1 MGRLVRI
8 SDAKGPRS
16 FGTGPRT
23 EKQEPQVKPTPALPR
38 ADLTGLAYEAL
49 QSGTLPM
56 TTPAGRVTVPTGAAA
71 QRASMLRDYAQ
82 LADDRKRDR
91 LEGELY
97 QLTQPGR
104 VYNQETTQR
113 NRARA
118 AEIQGEL
125 DGLLPRESGRF
136 KSGVQSILSSAM
148 GAVPAIA
155 ATAKSL
161 DWSIGEERNRAESR
175 QLAEL
180 DRKIRAL
187 EGSRRGDALDHIRG
201 TDEWK
206 ALDAQ
211 RRTLSLQA
219 NPAVDMDDPGMRLM
233 RESNQYREQALEG
246 LEGVPRF
253 LGGTALS
260 IGQNAALLPLAAVN
274 PALPLAA
281 MGTISAADKMY
292 ELGERGL
299 PASEALSRG
308 LISGGIE
315 AATEKIPLDT
325 LLDAMKTG
333 GKGTLRNILRQAGTE
348 AGEESV
354 SYLANYLADK
364 AAKDPEAEFS
374 LAELAQAA
382 AGGALSGGV
391 FGGFGSAYNTVGERL
406 NRPVEMGTGR
416 TEGTEETDPSA
427 FGLRMT
433 REERAQDGGTM
444 VRDDG
449 TVVRDDG
456 TVVRDDG
463 SMAQDDGRATPQNVG
478 KIKGTDIGRTEGT
491 DVWRTGAADALS
503 ALAEETARERTEAVF
518 AAADAQAAQETAA
531 AEDRAIR
538 SQRQE
543 SPFPVQETPVRETAP
558 PSSTAQARTQ
568 EQADALI
575 ATLGENGQ
583 KAFRAAY
590 QAGGD
595 LPAAFREFSQAY
607 RQGVNGA
614 AETDVAAGRK
624 VNTLSAY
631 YAGQND
637 AALSLKREKK
647 AARFAQTAGSESG
660 LVYDDFVKEAV
671 ESGRTIVT
679 TEGERAVYL
688 SGEAAEQVNQVAR
701 RLGLRVRFVDSIDV
715 NGQKDA
721 ANAAISGAEV
731 QIQKDNPNPVRFL
744 MGHEMTHRMQELAP
758 KEYRAFRSAA
768 ANDLVVQ
775 RAVQDQMARHARRG
789 ISLSYEAALD
799 EAAAD
804 YAGRL
809 VQDGALLDDF
819 IRQHKE
825 NRSLLEKLRDAVRG
839 LIRKLTGKDRA
850 QAQTAEGKLTAAL
863 EAAARRAEKLEA
875 KKNTAQ
881 EGGVERFSI
890 NDGFGQEL
898 REWFE
903 AGQPAGELF
912 TLGSTGPVLQGLGA
926 IESDIYMNGDKISTI
941 LEQHPE
947 MSIREIQRIPEMLED
962 PTLILKSKGTGKDK
976 NNSRM
981 VLYGSI
987 KAQNGQPVLAVLDL
1001 RPRESGF
1008 LLNDMQ
1014 KVNSTYTKNNPASFV
1029 TGSDVLYA
1037 DKKRTVPLLRQFGL
1051 TIASRQLLRNGS
1063 MGSITYDG
1071 DRVKMSGVPFS
1082 SVVDLGSGG
1091 RFSLKSPVEETEN
1104 LIALHNLTEEKLWGD
1119 LSGRGVNVLTYKAGD
1134 DADRIAKVN
1143 GVEGAR
1149 FSLKEDSEGRKLTKA
1164 QREYFRDSKVV
1175 DTEGRLLVLY
1185 HGTTAYGEITKFR
1198 RGKYGW
1204 LGPGIYLASRRADAQ
1219 KYADAMGEGN
1229 GQLYELYANVTNP
1242 LVVTESNPVPEI
1254 LLAAYGRE
1262 SIYKARS
1269 AKQGNDTRII
1279 TSADIKKLQAKGYD
1293 GIRWDFG
1300 LSTEVSV
1307 FSTEQLKRSD
1317 NTNPTEAPDIRYS
1330 LKEDTVSK
1338 SYAAILEENE
1348 LLRERVDY
1356 WKEQT
1361 KQTRQPTT
1369 DKKAVDRAARDLVK
1383 AYSADLDAA
1392 EIAGELQALY
1402 DAMASGKRGGAE
1414 YSGEAA
1420 SRDAGA
1426 IARKLVES
1434 AIVDDDTLYQ
1444 DYSDLRQ
1451 FLKGTKLTI
1460 SETDAADLLDYNDL
1474 RKRNFGRSVISKGP
1488 TNVDQVYQELSERWP
1503 EFFDEARDTHPADQ
1517 LQRID
1522 DVLGEVYRIG
1532 ETNPYAASME
1542 EAVTGAANEIL
1553 ETFFDLPQTRK
1564 TFADRQAQKLDAA
1577 RAKGQAQVQ
1586 KVRAQ
1591 RDARLAELREQN
1603 RARTAKAV
1611 ERERTRREEQVA
1623 RLRSRYEARDAAGR
1637 ERRSARELRAKIVR
1651 HAKALSQ
1658 KLLRP
1663 TDKQHVPEDLRTAVA
1678 AMLESINL
1686 ESAPGARSFTVDP
1699 VTKKRIYQPEGTPTK
1714 RTEAFL
1720 KLKEQYQKIIEDGS
1734 SNMVLDPTLFGD
1746 AAENIKGSFD
1756 QVISMRDIR
1765 LADMNME
1772 QLQTVWNVVRAVERS
1787 IATAGE
1793 AISDSK
1799 YTEIAAWANDLDR
1812 DTKGRKPKET
1822 LTETGLLKS
1831 LENPY
1836 TFFSHYGES
1845 GMAIYRMLRDAQD
1858 QQQVMRGQVEE
1869 AAAKIVDPKTVE
1881 KLEKETKTFELENG
1895 DKLTLTTAQVMEIYE
1910 LMKRKQAYN
1919 HLLKGGIV
1927 QPKVK
1932 SAKIRRGKEAI
1943 HLTTGDLGQ
1952 IAQSLTEE
1960 EIRIA
1965 DGLQRLTNGLLAGYG
1980 NEASMKV
1987 YGYKKFT
1994 EDNYWPIH
2002 SSKEGIYARPENSK
2016 GNVRAI
2022 KNIGLAKTTVPHA
2035 SNALDIGSIFDTFAA
2050 HAGDM
2055 IDYAAWLAPMEDAVR
2070 LFNFKFRTA
2079 EGVDTGRSV
2088 KGILDQYGG
2097 AGSQEYWSRL
2107 MENIQNGI
2115 SASSK
2120 DPLTDFA
2127 AKGIGSFKG
2136 AAVGGNLRVV
2146 LQQPTAI
2153 LRASA
2158 VLSPADMSKGLASG
2172 ATKGSG
2178 WKKAVKWS
2186 PIAQRKA
2193 AGGFDIS
2200 SPVQMKESLFDGR
2213 TAVRK
2218 LNDLLSSPAGKADAA
2233 TWGRIWNAC
2242 EWTVARKRPGLTKG
2256 SDDFYRAVNQVF
2268 TDVIDQTQVVDGVLQ
2283 RSNIMRSPSDMAKM
2297 ATSFMGEPTMSL
2309 NMFLRAWDQLRYEQD
2324 PKKRSKAIKN
2334 LGRVGT
2340 SLVVTNL
2347 VNAFAQ
2353 SLVDGI
2359 RDDDKEKGYW
2369 ERVLKAFT
2377 GLTGEE
2383 KNALE
2388 KAVSVGLTGNAV
2400 GGLNPFGMVPYL
2412 RDVLSLMQGYEV
2424 ARTDTEVLSAL
2435 VRAGNTA
2442 IKSAGGNGPKT
2453 RAYAVKEVAAAGA
2466 KLFGVPVSNITRDV
2480 WSTVRTIAQGTGNL
2494 ELQYEME
2501 RAINNIGYSGNQG
2514 KYYTLAFQALQAGN
2528 TDLYRRI
2535 TADLIAQG
2543 VKASSIESAM
2553 NKRLEDAV
2561 KKDPAFALSREA
2573 HDLIGA
2579 RTAYAPEEEKEAAFG
2594 PNDLSPE
2601 AYNRYSGQRAKT
2613 YRAWADELEGNQ
2625 RFQRLDDTAKDKVL
2639 TAAADLAEDLALRD
2653 HSGGKYQDADL
2664 STWERWAAGG
2674 TGWGVD
2680 PVEALLFRAAY
2691 DMAES
2696 EIKDG
2701 KTVPGSKKENAL
2713 ELAETLLPRL
2723 SDRELEYLMSY
2734 YWSPEDKKLDKLKEN
2749 KFLT

>member
-49 QSGTLPM
+49 RSGTLPM
-56 TTPAGRVTVPTGAAA
+56 TTPVGRVTVPTGAAA

-82 LADDRKRDR
+82 LADDQKRDR

-125 DGLLPRESGRF
+125 EGLLPRESGRF
-136 KSGVQSILSSAM
+136 KSGVQSILSAGL
-148 GAVPAIA
+148 GAVPTIA

-211 RRTLSLQA
+211 RRALSLQA

-333 GKGTLRNILRQAGTE
+333 GKGALRNILHQAGTE

-354 SYLANYLADK
+354 SYLANYLVDK
-364 AAKDPEAEFS
+364 AYKDPEAEFS

-391 FGGFGSAYNTVGERL
+391 FGGFGSAYNAVGERL
-406 NRPVEMGTGR
+406 NRPVEMGT
-416 TEGTEETDPSA
+416 
-427 FGLRMT
+427 
-433 REERAQDGGTM
+433 
-444 VRDDG
+444 
-449 TVVRDDG
+449 
-456 TVVRDDG
+456 
-463 SMAQDDGRATPQNVG
+463 
-478 KIKGTDIGRTEGT
+478 EGT
-491 DVWRTGAADALS
+491 DVGRTGAADALS

-543 SPFPVQETPVRETAP
+543 APFPVQETPIRETAP

-590 QAGGD
+590 QSGGD

-614 AETDVAAGRK
+614 AETDVAAGRQ

-731 QIQKDNPNPVRFL
+731 QIQKNNPNPVRFL

-768 ANDLVVQ
+768 ADDLVVQ

-809 VQDGALLDDF
+809 VQDGAVLDDF

-825 NRSLLEKLRDAVRG
+825 NRSLLEKLREAVRD

-863 EAAARRAEKLEA
+863 EAAAKRAEKLEA

-881 EGGVERFSI
+881 ESGKERFSI
-890 NDGFGQEL
+890 NEEFRQEL

-903 AGQPAGELF
+903 DGQPAGELF

-1082 SVVDLGSGG
+1082 SVVDL
-1091 RFSLKSPVEETEN
+1091 
-1104 LIALHNLTEEKLWGD
+1104 
-1119 LSGRGVNVLTYKAGD
+1119 
-1134 DADRIAKVN
+1134 
-1143 GVEGAR
+1143 
-1149 FSLKEDSEGRKLTKA
+1149 
-1164 QREYFRDSKVV
+1164 V
-1175 DTEGRLLVLY
+1175 D
-1185 HGTTAYGEITKFR
+1185 GE
-1198 RGKYGW
+1198 
-1204 LGPGIYLASRRADAQ
+1204 
-1219 KYADAMGEGN
+1219 
-1229 GQLYELYANVTNP
+1229 
-1242 LVVTESNPVPEI
+1242 
-1254 LLAAYGRE
+1254 
-1262 SIYKARS
+1262 
-1269 AKQGNDTRII
+1269 
-1279 TSADIKKLQAKGYD
+1279 
-1293 GIRWDFG
+1293 
-1300 LSTEVSV
+1300 
-1307 FSTEQLKRSD
+1307 
-1317 NTNPTEAPDIRYS
+1317 RYS

-1356 WKEQT
+1356 WKGQT

-1603 RARTAKAV
+1603 RVRTAKAV

-1858 QQQVMRGQVEE
+1858 QQQVMSGQVEE

-1881 KLEKETKTFELENG
+1881 KLEKESKIFELENG
-1895 DKLTLTTAQVMEIYE
+1895 EKLTLTTAQVMEIYE
-1910 LMKRKQAYN
+1910 LMKRKQAHN

-1943 HLTTGDLGQ
+1943 HLTSGDLGQ

-2136 AAVGGNLRVV
+2136 AAVGGNMRVV

-2158 VLSPADMSKGLASG
+2158 VLNPADMAKGLASG
-2172 ATKGSG
+2172 VTKGSG
-2178 WKKAVKWS
+2178 WKKALKWS

-2193 AGGFDIS
+2193 VGGFDIS
-2200 SPVQMKESLFDGR
+2200 SPVQMKETLFDSR

-2218 LNDLLSSPAGKADAA
+2218 LNDFLSSPAGKADAA

-2242 EWTVARKRPGLTKG
+2242 EWTVARERPGLTKG
-2256 SDDFYRAVNQVF
+2256 SDDFYRAVNRVF
-2268 TDVIDQTQVVDGVLQ
+2268 TEVIDQTQVVDGVLQ

-2297 ATSFMGEPTMSL
+2297 ATSFMGEPTMAL
-2309 NMFLRAWDQLRYEQD
+2309 NMFLRAWDQMRYEQD
-2324 PKKRSKAIKN
+2324 PARRGKAIKN

-2340 SLVVTNL
+2340 ALVVTNL

-2383 KNALE
+2383 ENAWE
-2388 KAVSVGLTGNAV
+2388 KAVSVGLTGNAA
-2400 GGLNPFGMVPYL
+2400 GGLNPLGMVPYL

-2435 VRAGNTA
+2435 VRAGTTA

-2453 RAYAVKEVAAAGA
+2453 RAYAAKEVAAAGA
-2466 KLFGVPVSNITRDV
+2466 KLFGIPVSNITRDV
-2480 WSTVRTIAQGTGNL
+2480 WSMVRTIAQGTGNL
-2494 ELQYEME
+2494 ELQYAME

-2528 TDLYRRI
+2528 MDLYRQI
-2535 TADLIAQG
+2535 TSDLIAQG
-2543 VKASSIESAM
+2543 VKSSSIESAM

-2561 KKDPAFALSREA
+2561 KEDPAFALPQA
-2573 HDLIGA
+2573 AQDLIGS
-2579 RTAYAPEEEKEAAFG
+2579 RTAYAPEEEKEASFG

-2601 AYNRYSGQRAKT
+2601 VYTQYSSQRAET
-2613 YRAWADELEGNQ
+2613 YRAWADELEGNR
-2625 RFQRLDDTAKDKVL
+2625 RFQRLDDTTKDKVL

-2653 HSGGKYQDADL
+2653 HSGGKYQDEDL

-2674 TGWGVD
+2674 EGWGVD

-2701 KTVPGSKKENAL
+2701 KTVSGSKKENAL
-2713 ELAETLLPRL
+2713 ELAEDLLPRL
-2723 SDRELEYLMSY
+2723 SDRELEYLMAY
-2734 YWSPEDKKLDKLKEN
+2734 YWSTEDKKLDKLKEN
-2749 KFLT
+2749 KFLA

>member
-23 EKQEPQVKPTPALPR
+23 EKQEPQVKPTPALPKD
-38 ADLTGLAYEAL
+38 DLTGLAYEAL
-49 QSGTLPM
+49 RSGTLPM
-56 TTPAGRVTVPTGAAA
+56 TTPAGRVAVPTGAAA

-82 LADDRKRDR
+82 LADDQKRDR

-136 KSGVQSILSSAM
+136 KSGVQSILSAGL
-148 GAVPAIA
+148 GAVPTIA

-211 RRTLSLQA
+211 RRALSLQA

-281 MGTISAADKMY
+281 MGTISAADRMY

-333 GKGTLRNILRQAGTE
+333 GKGALRNILHQAGTE

-354 SYLANYLADK
+354 SYLANYLVDK
-364 AAKDPEAEFS
+364 AYKDPEAEFS

-391 FGGFGSAYNTVGERL
+391 FGGFGSAYNAVGERL
-406 NRPVEMGTGR
+406 NRPVEM
-416 TEGTEETDPSA
+416 GTEETDPSA

-433 REERAQDGGTM
+433 REEMAQDDGAM

-449 TVVRDDG
+449 AMVRDDG
-456 TVVRDDG
+456 AVVR
-463 SMAQDDGRATPQNVG
+463 DDGRATPKNVVR
-478 KIKGTDIGRTEGT
+478 IKGADIGRTDGT
-491 DVWRTGAADALS
+491 DVGRTGAADALS

-543 SPFPVQETPVRETAP
+543 SPFPVQETPIRETAP
-558 PSSTAQARTQ
+558 PSSTAQDRTQ
-568 EQADALI
+568 EPADALI

-595 LPAAFREFSQAY
+595 LPAAFREFSHAY

-614 AETDVAAGRK
+614 AETDVAAGRQ

-660 LVYDDFVKEAV
+660 RVYDDFVKEAV

-731 QIQKDNPNPVRFL
+731 QIQKNNPNPVRFL

-809 VQDGALLDDF
+809 VQDGAVLDDF

-825 NRSLLEKLRDAVRG
+825 NRSLLEKLRDAVRD

-863 EAAARRAEKLEA
+863 EAAAKRAEKLDA

-881 EGGVERFSI
+881 EGGKERFSI
-890 NDGFGQEL
+890 NEEFRQEL

-903 AGQPAGELF
+903 DGQPAGELF

-1037 DKKRTVPLLRQFGL
+1037 DKKRTVPLLRHFGL
-1051 TIASRQLLRNGS
+1051 TITSRQLLRNGS

-1082 SVVDLGSGG
+1082 SLVDL
-1091 RFSLKSPVEETEN
+1091 
-1104 LIALHNLTEEKLWGD
+1104 
-1119 LSGRGVNVLTYKAGD
+1119 
-1134 DADRIAKVN
+1134 
-1143 GVEGAR
+1143 
-1149 FSLKEDSEGRKLTKA
+1149 
-1164 QREYFRDSKVV
+1164 V
-1175 DTEGRLLVLY
+1175 D
-1185 HGTTAYGEITKFR
+1185 GE
-1198 RGKYGW
+1198 
-1204 LGPGIYLASRRADAQ
+1204 
-1219 KYADAMGEGN
+1219 
-1229 GQLYELYANVTNP
+1229 
-1242 LVVTESNPVPEI
+1242 
-1254 LLAAYGRE
+1254 
-1262 SIYKARS
+1262 
-1269 AKQGNDTRII
+1269 
-1279 TSADIKKLQAKGYD
+1279 
-1293 GIRWDFG
+1293 
-1300 LSTEVSV
+1300 
-1307 FSTEQLKRSD
+1307 
-1317 NTNPTEAPDIRYS
+1317 RYS

-1356 WKEQT
+1356 WKGQT

-1383 AYSADLDAA
+1383 AYSADLDTA

-1460 SETDAADLLDYNDL
+1460 SETDAADVLDYNDL
-1474 RKRNFGRSVISKGP
+1474 RKRNFGRAVISKGP

-2158 VLSPADMSKGLASG
+2158 VLNPADMAKGLASG
-2172 ATKGSG
+2172 VTKGSG

-2256 SDDFYRAVNQVF
+2256 SDDFYRAVNRVF
-2268 TDVIDQTQVVDGVLQ
+2268 TEVIDQTQVVDGVLQ

-2297 ATSFMGEPTMSL
+2297 ATSFMGEPTMAL
-2309 NMFLRAWDQLRYEQD
+2309 NMFLRAWDQMRYEQD
-2324 PKKRSKAIKN
+2324 PARRGKAIKN

-2340 SLVVTNL
+2340 ALVVTNL

-2383 KNALE
+2383 ENAWE
-2388 KAVSVGLTGNAV
+2388 KAVSVGLTGNAA
-2400 GGLNPFGMVPYL
+2400 GGLNPLGMVPYL

-2435 VRAGNTA
+2435 VRAGTTA

-2453 RAYAVKEVAAAGA
+2453 RTYAAKEVAASGA
-2466 KLFGVPVSNITRDV
+2466 KLFGIPVSNITRDV
-2480 WSTVRTIAQGTGNL
+2480 WSMVRTIAQGTGNL
-2494 ELQYEME
+2494 ELQYAME

-2528 TDLYRRI
+2528 MDLYRQI

-2561 KKDPAFALSREA
+2561 KEDPAFALPQEA
-2573 HDLIGA
+2573 QDLIGS
-2579 RTAYAPEEEKEAAFG
+2579 RTAYAPEEEKEASFG

-2601 AYNRYSGQRAKT
+2601 VYTQYSSQRAET
-2613 YRAWADELEGNQ
+2613 YRAWADELEGNR
-2625 RFQRLDDTAKDKVL
+2625 RFQRLDDTTKDKVL

-2653 HSGGKYQDADL
+2653 HSGGKYQNEDL

-2674 TGWGVD
+2674 EGWGVD

-2701 KTVPGSKKENAL
+2701 ETVSGSKKENAL
-2713 ELAETLLPRL
+2713 ELAEDLLPRL
-2723 SDRELEYLMSY
+2723 SDREMEYLMAY

-2749 KFLT
+2749 KFLA